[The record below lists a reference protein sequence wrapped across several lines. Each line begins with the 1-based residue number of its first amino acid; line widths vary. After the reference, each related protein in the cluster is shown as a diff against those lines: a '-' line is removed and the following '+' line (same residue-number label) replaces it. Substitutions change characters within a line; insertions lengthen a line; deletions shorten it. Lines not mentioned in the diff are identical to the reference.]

1 MRILKTVYPCK
12 KCQQEIDPNTPHC
25 PQCGAAQDHSN
36 EEHFNIF
43 KSYHGG
49 GVYNMTFGAT
59 ILTEEDIVELA
70 KDQSGTG
77 YFIGSFIPSAQD
89 QPNRIK
95 LAKWIPI
102 INGEPGLD
110 QGAQVIEI
118 TNLE

>member
-77 YFIGSFIPSAQD
+77 YFIGSYIPSAQD
-89 QPNRIK
+89 QPNHVK